1 MAKTKSMKKVDEL
14 AIARKEA
21 RELVKQVLQQQGLP
35 VWDNAVNGKLEG
47 MTLDTLIIPRQFN
60 GLDIQ
65 IKFITPAKKD
75 GNIQYYLDDEDVES
89 LDN

>member
-1 MAKTKSMKKVDEL
+1 MAKTKSTKKVDEL
-14 AIARKEA
+14 AIARQQA
-21 RELVKQVLQQQGLP
+21 RELVKQALQEQGLP

-47 MTLDTLIIPRQFN
+47 MTLDTLIVPRYFN

-75 GNIQYYLDDEDVES
+75 GNIQYYLDNEDVGS
-89 LDN
+89 LEN